1 MLHETP
7 VFGQEWCREKQRQGV
22 GETEFERDTGGK
34 EESLINVSMCVRVT
48 HCHFSM

>member
-7 VFGQEWCREKQRQGV
+7 VFGQELCREKQTQGV
-22 GETEFERDTGGK
+22 GEAEFERDTEGK
-34 EESLINVSMCVRVT
+34 EESLINVSMYVHVP